1 MQCLRCFYCYCTGPT
16 KILFINIPLQPLIP
30 VPGGPLVASDI
41 KYRDLILSWQ
51 HPEEVGNSK
60 LTHYIVEKKESKGP
74 DDEWTL
80 VERVAPEET
89 KCHVTGLQ
97 EATLYFFRV
106 SAQNK
111 RGTGQPIET
120 DGPVL
125 TKSITGMHFSIF
137 VK

>member
-1 MQCLRCFYCYCTGPT
+1 M
-16 KILFINIPLQPLIP
+16 
-30 VPGGPLVASDI
+30 
-41 KYRDLILSWQ
+41 SWQ

-60 LTHYIVEKKESKGP
+60 LTHYIIEKRESKGA
-74 DDEWTL
+74 DDEWTS

-89 KCHVTGLQ
+89 KCHVAGLQ

-125 TKSITGMHFSIF
+125 TKSITGMHCVSNDRLTPQ
-137 VK
+137 